1 MSQAALFS
9 LDEPKPLAPR
19 GRAAWAVGITGYALL
34 TAVVIHYG
42 DITLQPLVWVP
53 VAHALAIS
61 FVCAF
66 TAVLLLGQA
75 TTSGLRGYLWLG
87 ASYLYVGGL
96 LLAFPLFFPGTVWEG
111 EPLVGGTQSA
121 ITIFYVW
128 HLAFLVGIIASG
140 IVLWKDRR
148 NHRRPGLRHRLWVT
162 VVAVIGAVLAT
173 LILVAALPN
182 SVPLLLGDGGSLT
195 LLARATDVLMVA
207 LSAIAVGLAATTVR
221 TGAQIQRWLFAVT
234 LLLLGEALVNATAD
248 GRWTLAWYFNRFF
261 GMVSLAAMFAALVW
275 IIARIGR
282 ATSRLAASDSLT
294 GAESRASFGQSM
306 ERELAAAGQ
315 SGTRRAVLWIDLDG
329 FKSVNDQVGHA
340 VGDEVLR
347 RTVQRLRANVRA
359 SDHVGRLGGD
369 EFGVLLCDNVAD
381 ERISVVADRLLRAL
395 REPVVVEDTT
405 TLLSG
410 SIGVSV
416 SPGDGQDAD
425 TLLQRADL
433 AMYAAK
439 HAGGDRYR
447 RFTDELGEEAG
458 DKADLRY
465 RLARG
470 IRQHEF
476 ALDVQPIVAAADRR
490 VVGLEALVRWQTGTD
505 RLVAARFIDF
515 SMQSG
520 QIIQI
525 GRQVV
530 ARLEELAPALLRTLP
545 AEGFLSF
552 NLSVKELTDTSIV
565 DRLTRGPLAKLS
577 PRMLV
582 EVTESLEFQ
591 ALTDAAANLDR
602 LRLSGFRVAVD
613 DFGAGFSNFARLEQ
627 LQPYVLKA
635 DRSLVSR
642 LTTDGETGSAFL
654 QATVSVA
661 RSLQCRVIA
670 EGVENQRQAALVE
683 EMGVDLVQ
691 GYFYGR
697 PVPAPAWLGEH
708 AAQGAAV

>member
-9 LDEPKPLAPR
+9 LDEPKPLGPR
-19 GRAAWAVGITGYALL
+19 GRAAWIVGIIGYSLL
-34 TAVVIHYG
+34 TVTVLRFG
-42 DITLQPLVWVP
+42 DIQLEPLIWVP

-61 FVCAF
+61 FVCGF

-75 TTSGLRGYLWLG
+75 STSGRRGYLWLG
-87 ASYLYVGGL
+87 ATYLYVGGL
-96 LLAFPLFFPGTVWEG
+96 LLAFPLFFPGTVLQDA
-111 EPLVGGTQSA
+111 PLLGTGQSA

-128 HLAFLVGIIASG
+128 HLSFLVGLIASG
-140 IVLWKDRR
+140 IVLWRDHH

-162 VVAVIGAVLAT
+162 VGEIAAVITLTLAV
-173 LILVAALPN
+173 VALLPPG
-182 SVPLLLGDGGSLT
+182 VPPLLAEDGSLT
-195 LLARATDVLMVA
+195 VLARALDILMVV
-207 LSAIAVGLAATTVR
+207 LSALAVALASTTVR
-221 TGAQIQRWLFAVT
+221 RGAQIQRWLFAVT

-294 GAESRASFGQSM
+294 GAASRASFGQSM
-306 ERELAAAGQ
+306 ERELAAATQ
-315 SGTRRAVLWIDLDG
+315 AGTRRAILWIDLDG

-340 VGDEVLR
+340 IGDEVLR
-347 RTVQRLRANVRA
+347 RTVDRLRSNVRH

-395 REPVVVEDTT
+395 REPVVVQETT

-410 SIGVSV
+410 SIGIAV
-416 SPGDGQDAD
+416 SPADGRDAD

-458 DKADLRY
+458 DRADLRY

-476 ALDVQPIVAAADRR
+476 TLDVQPIVAATDRR
-490 VVGLEALVRWQTGTD
+490 VLGLEALVRWQTGTD
-505 RLVAARFIDF
+505 RLTAARFIDF

-530 ARLEELAPALLRTLP
+530 ARLEELAPELLLTLP
-545 AEGFLSF
+545 TDGFLSF
-552 NLSVKELTDTSIV
+552 NLSVKELTDSSIV
-565 DRLTRGPLAKLS
+565 DRLTRGPLSGLS
-577 PRMLV
+577 SRLLV

-591 ALTDAAANLDR
+591 AMTEAAANLDR

-635 DRSLVSR
+635 DRSLVAR
-642 LTTDGETGSAFL
+642 LTSDGETGSAFL

-661 RSLQCRVIA
+661 RSLQCQVVA
-670 EGVENQRQAALVE
+670 EGVENQRQAALAE

-697 PVPAPAWLGEH
+697 PVPADSWLSRH
-708 AAQGAAV
+708 AEQTTSV